1 MAWTPQ
7 YSRFDKMQ
15 SLRIELLYALQ
26 RRGNKALG
34 PWATAAADLTQD
46 WHILKMLV
54 ELIPQRVELRIWC
67 GSLDRISD
75 RTRQEVPN
83 WPSTQNPMS
92 IRQNTYC
99 IPDNIRKP
107 NGLSSLSLL
116 EWPVEYFSNTNFILV
131 RHPPELVSRK
141 MDRTPVYFHPWFPAN
156 IPLN

>member
-34 PWATAAADLTQD
+34 PWATAAPDLTQD

-54 ELIPQRVELRIWC
+54 ELMPQRVELRIWC

-83 WPSTQNPMS
+83 WPSSQNPMS

-107 NGLSSLSLL
+107 NGLSSLSQLNISVT
-116 EWPVEYFSNTNFILV
+116 PISFSFDIPQNWFQGKWTGPPYIFIHGF
-131 RHPPELVSRK
+131 RQI
-141 MDRTPVYFHPWFPAN
+141 FP
-156 IPLN
+156 

>member
-46 WHILKMLV
+46 WPILKMLV

-107 NGLSSLSLL
+107 NGLSSLSTFQ
-116 EWPVEYFSNTNFILV
+116 W
-131 RHPPELVSRK
+131 ELS
-141 MDRTPVYFHPWFPAN
+141 FWN
-156 IPLN
+156 IPLSQTHPRNPRIMSSWLIYIYVYPIRFPIYCH